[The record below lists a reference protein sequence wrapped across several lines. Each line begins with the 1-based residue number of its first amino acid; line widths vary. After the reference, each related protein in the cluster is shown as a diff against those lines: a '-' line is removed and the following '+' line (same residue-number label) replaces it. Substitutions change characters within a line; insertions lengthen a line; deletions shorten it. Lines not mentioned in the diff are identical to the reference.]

1 MSIEDIENKVLE
13 MRLRANDPTVSK
25 IVLANHYKEDINL
38 LLSLISALE
47 NPAPPLNEASIM
59 AAEVVAVL
67 HKHGFNFM
75 PTG

>member
-1 MSIEDIENKVLE
+1 MSIEDKVLDIK
-13 MRLRANDPTVSK
+13 LRANDPNASK
-25 IVLANHYKEDINL
+25 IELARRYSEDVKF

-47 NPAPPLNEASIM
+47 NPSPPLNEASIM